1 MRRGGVVMGIALFVY
16 GLLTMFILSA
26 ASRNRREGRPNPAMV
41 MRTGFVL
48 VGVSIGASLIL
59 GMMAVTGTP
68 LDIPA

>member
-1 MRRGGVVMGIALFVY
+1 
-16 GLLTMFILSA
+16 
-26 ASRNRREGRPNPAMV
+26 MV